1 MNQRHKFFK
10 NDKISHYS
18 KFYKGWEKLMQELI
32 DLQIKIAYLEDTL
45 ESLNHVIAVQDKQLM
60 DLQDQLKLIYV
71 KLDNLNHDQND
82 IAPFDLLADKPP
94 HF

>member
-1 MNQRHKFFK
+1 
-10 NDKISHYS
+10 
-18 KFYKGWEKLMQELI
+18 MQELI
-32 DLQIKIAYLEDTL
+32 DLQIKIAYLEDML

-60 DLQDQLKLIYV
+60 DLQAQLKLIYA
-71 KLDNLNHDQND
+71 KLDNLNHDQNG

>member
-60 DLQDQLKLIYV
+60 DLQDQLKLIYA

>member
-1 MNQRHKFFK
+1 
-10 NDKISHYS
+10 
-18 KFYKGWEKLMQELI
+18 MQELI

-60 DLQDQLKLIYV
+60 DLQDQLKLIYA
-71 KLDNLNHDQND
+71 KLDNLNHDQNA

>member
-1 MNQRHKFFK
+1 
-10 NDKISHYS
+10 
-18 KFYKGWEKLMQELI
+18 MQELI

-60 DLQDQLKLIYV
+60 DLQDQLKLIYA

-82 IAPFDLLADKPP
+82 IAPFYLLADKPP

>member
-1 MNQRHKFFK
+1 
-10 NDKISHYS
+10 
-18 KFYKGWEKLMQELI
+18 MQELI
-32 DLQIKIAYLEDTL
+32 DLQIKIAYLEDML

-60 DLQDQLKLIYV
+60 DLQAQLKLIYT
-71 KLDNLNHDQND
+71 KLDNLNHDQNG